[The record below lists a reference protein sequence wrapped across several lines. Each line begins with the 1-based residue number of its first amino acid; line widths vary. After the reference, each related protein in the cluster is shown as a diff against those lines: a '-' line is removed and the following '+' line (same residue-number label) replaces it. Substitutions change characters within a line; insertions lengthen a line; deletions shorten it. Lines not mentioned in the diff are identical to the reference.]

1 MPDEEGNEVPARAW
15 PPQPVPF
22 DHFDLAA
29 INDLTASLGTVDC
42 RSLCTAFEKAFVAAR
57 AEGQSDQMP
66 MLQVLAGASSIVL
79 RPSDRG
85 AEWGPWLSTRTQRAP
100 IPDDFQGEQS
110 QTFARLA
117 SSLTHPGLR
126 ARLADLAWTNDR
138 TLGASAALAIDC
150 YCECADQLVDG
161 RSMPSVKAP
170 GLASTEALQYV
181 ERALVLGYVT
191 RRKRIQPERT
201 VAALQMVYALAR
213 DRCEIGIF
221 VKAAELGIGYDLL
234 ETAAVAADAE
244 TVVDRMKPD
253 GYALAARAALDLAAQ
268 LHEQRGDADSKR
280 RCQLK
285 AVNHIL
291 AMRGQVSGPGAE
303 GHWVQTALFALRHV
317 RGTDTRRRELRRE
330 LRDLQEDAFGEMG
343 QFSVPLDV
351 GNERDAVLRSFDAM
365 DLPTALRELACLS
378 RSRPIEELRRQAL
391 ESRQSSPLATMM
403 GSSYLDADGKSAVQV
418 GAAPTVE
425 EPGEEWLKATINK
438 HESFRRHIIVVGRL
452 EPARLSIAGR
462 FAIGERHLLPI
473 VQHSPFV
480 REDQAGLMSLGFARL
495 LQGDYRSAVHL
506 LMPQLEPSLRY
517 VLRLAGHDPA
527 IEFDDMTEEDVGLTA
542 LLGRLRPQLEECIP
556 ADVMLEIELLF
567 HHRPG
572 SALRHAVA
580 HGQVGTGGCFSIDA
594 VYACWLLYQLTC
606 APLLADW
613 TRIIAPAIGTASF

>member
-1 MPDEEGNEVPARAW
+1 MPGQEGTETPARAW

-22 DHFDLAA
+22 DRFDAA
-29 INDLTASLGTVDC
+29 SINALTASLETVDC
-42 RSLCTAFEKAFVAAR
+42 RSVCAVFEQAFAAAR
-57 AEGQSDQMP
+57 AQGQSNHMP
-66 MLQVLAGASSIVL
+66 VLQLLAGATSIVL

-85 AEWGPWLSTRTQRAP
+85 AEWGPWLSTLTQRAP
-100 IPDDFQGEQS
+100 IPDDFKGEQNR
-110 QTFARLA
+110 TLA
-117 SSLTHPGLR
+117 QLAPLLTHPGLR

-138 TLGASAALAIDC
+138 KLGTSAILAIDS
-150 YCECADQLVDG
+150 YCECAEQLVGG
-161 RSMPSVKAP
+161 RSMSSFNAP

-201 VAALQMVYALAR
+201 VVALKIVYALAR

-221 VKAAELGIGYDLL
+221 VKAAELGVGYDLL
-234 ETAAVAADAE
+234 EPTEVAVDAEAVA
-244 TVVDRMKPD
+244 DRMKPD

-268 LHEQRGDADSKR
+268 LYEQSGDADSKR
-280 RCQLK
+280 RCQIK
-285 AVNHIL
+285 AVDHIL

-303 GHWVQTALFALRHV
+303 AHWVQTALFALRHI
-317 RGTDTRRRELRRE
+317 RGTDARRRELRRE
-330 LRDLQEDAFGEMG
+330 LRDLQEDSLGEMG

-351 GNERDAVLRSFDAM
+351 GDERDAVLRSFDGM

-378 RSRPIEELRRQAL
+378 RSRPVEELRRQAL
-391 ESRQSSPLATMM
+391 ESRENFPLATMM
-403 GSSYLDADGKSAVQV
+403 GSNYLDADGRSAVQLN
-418 GAAPTVE
+418 AAPTVE
-425 EPGEEWLKATINK
+425 QPGEEWFKATINK
-438 HESFRRHIIVVGRL
+438 REIFRRHIIVVGRF
-452 EPARLSIAGR
+452 EAARLSIAGR
-462 FAIGERHLLPI
+462 FAIGERHLLSI
-473 VQHSPFV
+473 VLHSPFV
-480 REDQAGLMSLGFARL
+480 REDQVGLMSLGFARL

-506 LMPQLEPSLRY
+506 LVPQLEPSLHY

-556 ADVMLEIELLF
+556 ADVMLEVELLF
-567 HHRPG
+567 HNRPG

-580 HGQVGTGGCFSIDA
+580 HGLIGTGGCFSTDA

-613 TRIIAPAIGTASF
+613 ARVIAPAIEAASK